1 MKPILL
7 RHVET
12 TTESFKAWRNASPYM
27 HNPWHYHPECELTLI
42 EEGTGILFVGD
53 CVTHYRKNDLVLIG
67 PNLPHE
73 FRSNHHHLPD
83 YTTQSSAIHF
93 KWDFPGEEFY
103 KIPEAKIIYE
113 TLLKSERGIKVTD
126 HLTLSTIRTN
136 FEDIFKKKG
145 ISRINILFSILQSIA
160 DSSNQEY
167 LSSQAFLDSI
177 HENTD
182 NKMYWVYKFIME
194 NFRERVCQEQLAK
207 ELNMTTSSFSRFF
220 KKRAHKSFVNY
231 VNEIR
236 VGYACKLL
244 LFDDQNISG
253 AAYESGFENISNFN
267 KQFQKIKGCT
277 PSAYLKTFTKDGKR
291 SLV

>member
-12 TTESFKAWRNASPYM
+12 TTESFKIWKNAKPYM

-42 EEGTGILFVGD
+42 EEGTGVLFAGD

-73 FRSNHHHLPD
+73 FRSNNHNYPD
-83 YTTQSSAIHF
+83 YTTKSSAIHF

-103 KIPEAKIIYE
+103 KIPEARIIYE
-113 TLLKSERGIKVTD
+113 ILLKSERGIKVTD
-126 HLTLSTIRTN
+126 HFTLGTIKSN
-136 FEDIFKKKG
+136 FEDIFKEKG
-145 ISRINILFSILQSIA
+145 ITRINILFSILQSIA

-182 NKMYWVYKFIME
+182 NKMYWVYKFIMD
-194 NFRERVCQEQLAK
+194 NFRERICQEQLAK
-207 ELNMTTSSFSRFF
+207 DLNMTTSSFSRFF
-220 KKRAHKSFVNY
+220 KKRTHKSFVNY

-236 VGYACKLL
+236 IGYACKLL

-267 KQFQKIKGCT
+267 KQFLKIKGCT
-277 PSAYLKTFTKDGKR
+277 PSAYLKTFTNDEKNAM
-291 SLV
+291 